1 MVAVAD
7 KDTLMIEIVVENK
20 QVTEILPMVQS
31 MRERGWVQGRD
42 FDFTYHPAE
51 YRYTWDQTAEQ
62 RTVFTF
68 YREEIATVFA
78 LTYL

>member
-1 MVAVAD
+1 
-7 KDTLMIEIVVENK
+7 
-20 QVTEILPMVQS
+20 MVQS
-31 MRERGWVQGRD
+31 MRERGWVQGQD

-51 YRYTWDQTAEQ
+51 YRYTWDKTANQ

>member
-1 MVAVAD
+1 
-7 KDTLMIEIVVENK
+7 LIEIVVENQEVSK
-20 QVTEILPMVQS
+20 LWPMVQS
-31 MRERGWVQGRD
+31 MRERGWVQGQD

-68 YREEIATVFA
+68 YREEIATLFA

>member
-1 MVAVAD
+1 MVV
-7 KDTLMIEIVVENK
+7 IEIVVENQEVSK
-20 QVTEILPMVQS
+20 LWPMVQS
-31 MRERGWVQGRD
+31 MRERGWVQGQD

-51 YRYTWDQTAEQ
+51 YKYTWDQTAEQ

>member
-1 MVAVAD
+1 MV
-7 KDTLMIEIVVENK
+7 LIEIVVEHRG
-20 QVTEILPMVQS
+20 VSEILPMVTS

-42 FDFTYHPAE
+42 FDFTYYPAE
-51 YRYTWDQTAEQ
+51 YRYTWDQTAKQ

-68 YREEIATVFA
+68 YREEIATLFA

>member
-1 MVAVAD
+1 
-7 KDTLMIEIVVENK
+7 MIEIVVEHK
-20 QVTEILPMVQS
+20 QVNEILSMVTS
-31 MRERGWVQGRD
+31 MSDRGWVQGQD

-68 YREEIATVFA
+68 YREELATMFT

>member
-1 MVAVAD
+1 
-7 KDTLMIEIVVENK
+7 MIEIVVENQEVSK
-20 QVTEILPMVQS
+20 LWPMVQS
-31 MRERGWVQGRD
+31 MRERGWVQGQD

-51 YRYTWDQTAEQ
+51 YRYTWDKTANQ

>member
-7 KDTLMIEIVVENK
+7 KDTLMIEIVVDNQE
-20 QVTEILPMVQS
+20 VSELLPMVKS

-68 YREEIATVFA
+68 YREEIAIVFA

>member
-1 MVAVAD
+1 V
-7 KDTLMIEIVVENK
+7 IEIVVEHK
-20 QVTEILPMVQS
+20 QVNEILSMVTS
-31 MRERGWVQGRD
+31 MRDRGWVQGQD

-68 YREEIATVFA
+68 YREELATMFT